1 MNNNFE
7 PCVEMQSS
15 RNGVE
20 FPEYSLIPDDFWP
33 EEATD
38 NRSSG
43 KYPYWRDTPW
53 KDVDYNE
60 ENKKLVDD
68 AVEQFK
74 KAYPDYV
81 GDVLESD
88 LFWGKF
94 GTYSALVEESIKRRD
109 YVLETDYKSW
119 VEAKQHLKNFDV
131 YIRFNI
137 ISGLMEL
144 PEVYFNLKYSDSYSC
159 EVDYDDYAQHEIEK
173 VFSKYEQKKST
184 SNEKKADS
192 PDSDELFRQ
201 WREYGRKEWND
212 KQVQMIREGHGKYIL
227 KCQGRDV
234 RGTRKSVEKKDGE
247 YVIHDNHHYD

>member
-1 MNNNFE
+1 MSNNFE
-7 PCVEMQSS
+7 PCAEMQSS

-20 FPEYSLIPDDFWP
+20 FPEYSLIPDNFWP
-33 EEATD
+33 KESTD

-53 KDVDYNE
+53 KDADYNE
-60 ENKKLVDD
+60 ENKKLIVD

-74 KAYPDYV
+74 KTYPDYV

-88 LFWGKF
+88 LFWGEF
-94 GTYSALVEESIKRRD
+94 GTYSMLVEESIKRRD

-119 VEAKQHLKNFDV
+119 VEVKKHLKNFDV

-137 ISGLMEL
+137 FSGLMEL

-159 EVDYDDYAQHEIEK
+159 KVDYDDYAQQEIEK
-173 VFSKYEQKKST
+173 VWSKHGY
-184 SNEKKADS
+184 
-192 PDSDELFRQ
+192 
-201 WREYGRKEWND
+201 KEWND

-227 KCQGRDV
+227 KYQGRDV
-234 RGTRKSVEKKDGE
+234 RGTRKSVEKRNGE
-247 YVIHDNHHYD
+247 YVIHDNHY